1 MRRFPAPLEWTG
13 YFKEN
18 TVDDRVV
25 RPGYVR
31 RPRLYMFTLNTHR
44 WLLIVNNICKVIYLR
59 VIYILTTVVIF
70 WSAQTLRVCMI
81 KQIWKL

>member
-59 VIYILTTVVIF
+59 IIWANSNNSCYITECPNTQSLGD
-70 WSAQTLRVCMI
+70 
-81 KQIWKL
+81 